1 MKYLS
6 RVPEDGLIAT
16 CHAVEVETDEYR
28 AVLLQ
33 RQTANSPLPQLLIL
47 LPGLASASIAPLPQ
61 EPGWGVVGPSFL
73 CCLGGRLRA
82 GSCGT
87 GGVCASQY
95 PAVLRRRSVDV
106 AAGVVRPFKL
116 DSGIGW
122 SLAFALSFVGGL
134 VCWVRCLHFGAR
146 APWPVFFFSVGRPP
160 WPLLAPTPGVVLGDR
175 PWPHVCPSGPRFVWS
190 PLGWVHTT
198 FRVPWPFSP
207 LVFAGS
213 RFLPGWGV
221 LPHALLWWLLQD
233 TPNSFSFYIFFLAC
247 STANYSAECLQA
259 PSLNPT

>member
-6 RVPEDGLIAT
+6 RVPEDALIAT
-16 CHAVEVETDEYR
+16 CHALEVETDEYR

-33 RQTANSPLPQLLIL
+33 RRTANSPLPQLLIL

-146 APWPVFFFSVGRPP
+146 PPWPVFFFQWGGPLGRSLPPPRGWSWATAPGRTFAPRAPGLFGLHWVGFTPLFGSPGRFLL
-160 WPLLAPTPGVVLGDR
+160 WSLLARVSSLGGMSCHMHSCGGSFRTPQI
-175 PWPHVCPSGPRFVWS
+175 HSPSTYS
-190 PLGWVHTT
+190 
-198 FRVPWPFSP
+198 
-207 LVFAGS
+207 
-213 RFLPGWGV
+213 FLPV
-221 LPHALLWWLLQD
+221 AQRI
-233 TPNSFSFYIFFLAC
+233 TPQNVCRLH
-247 STANYSAECLQA
+247 L
-259 PSLNPT
+259 